1 MRLNHW
7 LIGLCCAGWL
17 TTAMGDGFGC
27 DNQEIVL
34 VSISQSPIQSL
45 APVEVRRLFL
55 GFTVNQHG
63 QRIQPLLNLSESLL
77 YEVFLQKVIFMSASS
92 YERQVLGRTFR
103 QGKARPLEF
112 TAQGPLND
120 ALKSRPSAVTF
131 MWEKDAKNKPNI
143 KIVYEPCT
151 HPVE

>member
-1 MRLNHW
+1 MRHTRW

-17 TTAMGDGFGC
+17 TGAMGDGLGC
-27 DNQEIVL
+27 NKQDIVV
-34 VSISQSPIQSL
+34 VSANQSPIQAL

-55 GFTVNQHG
+55 GFPVNHRG
-63 QRIQPLLNLSESLL
+63 QRIQPLLNFSESLL

-92 YERQVLGRTFR
+92 YERQVLARTFQ
-103 QGKARPLEF
+103 QGNARPLEF

-131 MWEKDAKNKPNI
+131 MWEKDVKNKPNF
-143 KIVYEPCT
+143 KVVYEPCT